1 VSVLLVTPPASIGSA
16 VIERLLAQ
24 GDEVRVVGDGIGS
37 QEWRRLG
44 AHVATG
50 DPDADLIER
59 AGQGARTVVVFDE
72 PYPEVIE
79 AARAA
84 RIERLVSVTQ
94 RLTPQAKS
102 ELDAS
107 GLSYVLLLWRKRT
120 LRQISSKDIAEAV
133 DAADDLAGD
142 VKLELDLTD
151 PNAWGALGI
160 ER

>member
-1 VSVLLVTPPASIGSA
+1 
-16 VIERLLAQ
+16 VIE
-24 GDEVRVVGDGIGS
+24 G
-37 QEWRRLG
+37 
-44 AHVATG
+44 
-50 DPDADLIER
+50 
-59 AGQGARTVVVFDE
+59 
-72 PYPEVIE
+72 
-79 AARAA
+79 ARAA

-102 ELDAS
+102 ELVAS
-107 GLSYVLLLWRKRT
+107 GLSYVLLLWRKRA